1 MKEKGNN
8 LVLQKILIAILGVLN
23 LLFLVYYVA
32 LACNYSMHYDDVHFM
47 WKLRE
52 HSVAEYVYDIYMTR
66 GGNWVGYAVNG
77 TLFKIANWV
86 GDYHWIPI
94 LTYIVGILMT
104 LGSVRGLFKGVSKWV
119 MCMSVIAIYNIY
131 MLTAPD
137 FAVTTWLCACGYYL
151 SAPSTCLLLRYLNY
165 PKLTWWRWVILVY
178 LVFTLGGGNVVVTP
192 MVLLPMLVMALI
204 IWHRNEWQ
212 ISKTW
217 EDVRIRRI
225 VYCTIVMLVVYAIM
239 LVAPG
244 NYARLETGDDMN
256 HPTSLMGFAIA
267 YAKCIAVYLYLMAFY
282 IPYYL
287 LVLALGCY
295 VGVNSL
301 NNWVRNR
308 KKALLVAVGAYILYL
323 GINVLPLAYLSGGF
337 GIQRNYTPITFFLV
351 MLIFA
356 IGYII
361 GEGKTQWKKQ
371 IGIACSALAV
381 GMCAIVALNM
391 RQDIPVIRNY
401 RIAHEQ
407 RFDYLKQLQE
417 QGNKETVYVDSY
429 PSVCTPD
436 VKYNVMK
443 LFGKSSPMQAINYE
457 ADADVEPNEY
467 EAHVRKWLKLDFDF
481 VLAEPQE
488 QK

>member
-1 MKEKGNN
+1 MNNKEYI
-8 LVLQKILIAILGVLN
+8 QKILIALLGALN
-23 LLFLVYYVA
+23 VLFLVYYVA
-32 LACNYSMHYDDVHFM
+32 LSCNYSMHYDDVHFM
-47 WKLRE
+47 WKLRDY
-52 HSVAEYVYDIYMTR
+52 SVGEYVYDMYMTR
-66 GGNWVGYAVNG
+66 GGNWVGYGMNG
-77 TLFKIANWV
+77 ILFKLANWV

-94 LTYIVGILMT
+94 IAYFLGILMT
-104 LGSVRGLFKGVSKWV
+104 LGTVRGLFKGVSKWV
-119 MCMSVIAIYNIY
+119 ISLSAIAIYNIY

-137 FAVTTWLCACGYYL
+137 FAVITWLCACRYYL
-151 SAPSTCLLLRYLNY
+151 YAPWMCLFLRYLNY
-165 PKLTWWRWVILVY
+165 QKLAWWRWLILVY
-178 LVFTLGGGNVVVTP
+178 LVLSIGGTNVIITP
-192 MVLLPMLVMALI
+192 MALLLMLAMALI
-204 IWHRNEWQ
+204 IWHRNGWQ
-212 ISKTW
+212 IAPTW
-217 EDVRIRRI
+217 ADVRIRRI
-225 VYCTIVMLVVYAIM
+225 VYCTIAILAVFVIM
-239 LVAPG
+239 LLGPG
-244 NYARLETGDDMN
+244 NYARLESGDDMN
-256 HPTSLMGFAIA
+256 HPNSLMGFGIA

-371 IGIACSALAV
+371 IGIACSVLSV
-381 GMCAIVALNM
+381 GMCVVAALNM
-391 RQDIPVIRNY
+391 HQDIPVIRNY

-407 RFDYLKQLQE
+407 RLEYLKQLQE
-417 QGNKETVYVDSY
+417 QGNTETVYVDPY
-429 PSVCTPD
+429 PSVSTPD

-443 LFGKSSPMQAINYE
+443 LIGKSSPMQAINYE
-457 ADADVEPNEY
+457 ADTDVEPNEY
-467 EAHVRKWLKLDFDF
+467 EWHVRKLYHLDFDF
-481 VLAEPQE
+481 ILAEPKE
-488 QK
+488 K